1 MSDIMTENDGD
12 GDTLQPL
19 RPLKHGGQ
27 SKTSSKPDI
36 IHDDDIEI
44 IDDGV
49 VPGKPAK
56 DGDGGERTLRTED
69 VRAERE
75 EEEADKRAGLTPEE
89 RKARA
94 DERRERRKQSKQRRR
109 QRESSTDLLV
119 KSLQKQV
126 GDLTTQLHSVAER
139 SDGQDLVQ
147 VQTAIGETQRYLQQ
161 AEATIKDAFAKQDGD
176 AHTLALK
183 AYTQA
188 EKRLE
193 SLQNIE
199 KRLKESPPS
208 AALKTAGGT
217 AMQALMQDWMGRNAW
232 FDAKAGDED
241 SLIMIAVDTAVK
253 RAGFDPNTP
262 EYWLELDKRGAKR
275 LPHRFRDGGDGEEE
289 EDDPVLEEETP
300 RRGGPPV
307 SGGSRERRPAAP
319 AGRKQYQIS
328 KARVEELKRTG
339 VWDDPEQ
346 RSKYLKA
353 YQKWDKAN
361 PQAATRR

>member
-1 MSDIMTENDGD
+1 MADIMTENDGG
-12 GDTLQPL
+12 GDELQPI
-19 RPLKHGGQ
+19 RPLKGGGAQ
-27 SKTSSKPDI
+27 GKPASEPDI
-36 IHDDDIEI
+36 ISDDDIEI

-49 VPGKPAK
+49 APGRRGKD
-56 DGDGGERTLRTED
+56 DGDGERTLRTD
-69 VRAERE
+69 DLRAERDE
-75 EEEADKRAGLTPEE
+75 EDADRAAGLTPEE

-94 DERRERRKQSKQRRR
+94 DERRERRKQAKLRRR
-109 QRESSTDLLV
+109 QRESSSDLLV

-147 VQTAIGETQRYLQQ
+147 VQTAIGETQRYLSQ

-176 AHTLALK
+176 AHTLALR

-193 SLQNIE
+193 SLQRIE
-199 KRLKESPPS
+199 RNLKENPPS

-217 AMQALMQDWMGRNAW
+217 AMQALMQDWMGRHSW

-241 SLIMIAVDTAVK
+241 SAITIAVDNMVK

-262 EYWLELDKRGAKR
+262 EYWVELDKRLSKR
-275 LPHRFRDGGDGEEE
+275 LPHRFRDGDEE
-289 EDDPVLEEETP
+289 EDDPRVPEEDDAP

-307 SGGSRERRPAAP
+307 GGGSRERRPGTP
-319 AGRKQYQIS
+319 AGQKRYQIS
-328 KARVEELKRTG
+328 SARVAELKRTG

-353 YQKWDKAN
+353 YQRWDKAN